1 MQDSP
6 DVSLPHVAILGAGSM
21 GGAILAGLTAPGV
34 SVDSGIAVTTRS
46 RSSAERVTADGVTVL
61 TTDDDADANR
71 AAVRGAKV
79 VVLAVKP
86 VGIAALASEIADALD
101 SDAIVVSV
109 AAGIPTSR
117 IEAELPA
124 GTAVVRAM
132 PNTPATIGLGV
143 TGLSAG
149 SAVEPG
155 ALELVER
162 VFSTMGAVHVIDE
175 DRQDALTSVSGSGP
189 AYVFYFIEQLA
200 AAARARGLDPELADA
215 LARETVHGAAALAAS
230 SDLDAAELRR
240 RVTSPNGTT
249 ERGVAVLEAR
259 DLASTLD
266 AATAAAAARSAEITA
281 SLS

>member
-1 MQDSP
+1 M
-6 DVSLPHVAILGAGSM
+6 LGAGSM